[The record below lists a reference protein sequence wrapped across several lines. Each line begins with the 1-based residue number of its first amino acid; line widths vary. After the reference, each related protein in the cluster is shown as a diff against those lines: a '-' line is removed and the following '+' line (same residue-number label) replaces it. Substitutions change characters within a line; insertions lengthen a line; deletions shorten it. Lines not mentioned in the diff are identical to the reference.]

1 MGSNVL
7 LIQHQETYL
16 QSYKNFPEKRWHML
30 VTGFGGGK
38 TRANTILCLQLIS
51 ELQGKKDRAGDGARI
66 IVAGYT
72 LAHLEKTFMLYF
84 RSYMNQSKTKWR
96 EDTKNHIAYCGTVT
110 VIFLPMEQPDLLF
123 GEDAVACFD
132 KNTYVLTLRDDVICD
147 VKIKDLKETDK
158 VLTRKGWKKV
168 NAVHNNGVR
177 RCIQVNDIW
186 VTPEHKWACGDDW
199 ICSNYIN
206 DKTKLV
212 TVSKE
217 EVKLWQEAK
226 TVTERLKLILESW
239 TEKGTTDTLMLN
251 EAIRGITIGV
261 RTIKRITSHY
271 GKSTTEKYLK
281 GIVSTIETSIA
292 LIMDL
297 AICSCS
303 QLKNTIVFTLRNLN
317 RTDFIRLTKDVK
329 RAQNMLRKVLRNREL
344 IKCVQSAESYS
355 RVYQCLFTALSD
367 VSPLPR
373 TEKAVKKELKEKLK
387 LAVYGVA
394 HTMIPSANLAGFVR
408 SVAETLGNIQWG
420 LPLLKGQKKEC
431 ALSVE
436 ESLPQELQ
444 EKLQPAHR
452 TVRTSKEQRLSE
464 VYDITVDECHE
475 YFVKGKDGYYCVHN
489 CIQEESDELPES
501 TLIEACKALSERT
514 RQQIPGYRSPF
525 LCIASTSQGQK
536 GLYRL
541 YNNFIKSGIGFVL
554 VHGRTQDNFYLPR
567 AQVID
572 LYKMYDETERKV
584 FLDGEFLSVSKGR
597 VFPGFDWAR
606 NFSDDD
612 LDLHLPPNIKVFIGQ
627 DMNTGFS
634 RATAWVSLRDKDGVY
649 RLNCVKRYDFVDIAD
664 APSTFRYDFPTQ
676 DIYWV
681 PDVTIKDTYP
691 HFARELRKFQIHII
705 HRSKNPI
712 VEDSCFLVSKLC
724 YLGLIIFHSMAKEA
738 AEAVSVA
745 SRDKNNQ
752 IPKGKAPT
760 DWQHDADSVRYAT
773 NYMALVLPEYR
784 DIRQTLI
791 SHIASLRKEVEENGE
806 EQPVRKL
813 AAGYVQIEGD
823 AYLNRT

>member
-7 LIQHQETYL
+7 LIPHQETYL

-123 GEDAVACFD
+123 GEDAVAC
-132 KNTYVLTLRDDVICD
+132 
-147 VKIKDLKETDK
+147 
-158 VLTRKGWKKV
+158 
-168 NAVHNNGVR
+168 
-177 RCIQVNDIW
+177 
-186 VTPEHKWACGDDW
+186 
-199 ICSNYIN
+199 
-206 DKTKLV
+206 
-212 TVSKE
+212 
-217 EVKLWQEAK
+217 
-226 TVTERLKLILESW
+226 
-239 TEKGTTDTLMLN
+239 
-251 EAIRGITIGV
+251 
-261 RTIKRITSHY
+261 
-271 GKSTTEKYLK
+271 
-281 GIVSTIETSIA
+281 
-292 LIMDL
+292 
-297 AICSCS
+297 
-303 QLKNTIVFTLRNLN
+303 
-317 RTDFIRLTKDVK
+317 
-329 RAQNMLRKVLRNREL
+329 
-344 IKCVQSAESYS
+344 
-355 RVYQCLFTALSD
+355 
-367 VSPLPR
+367 
-373 TEKAVKKELKEKLK
+373 
-387 LAVYGVA
+387 
-394 HTMIPSANLAGFVR
+394 
-408 SVAETLGNIQWG
+408 
-420 LPLLKGQKKEC
+420 
-431 ALSVE
+431 
-436 ESLPQELQ
+436 
-444 EKLQPAHR
+444 
-452 TVRTSKEQRLSE
+452 
-464 VYDITVDECHE
+464 
-475 YFVKGKDGYYCVHN
+475 
-489 CIQEESDELPES
+489 IQEESDELPES

-606 NFSDDD
+606 NYSDDD
-612 LDLHLPPNIKVFIGQ
+612 LDLNLPANAKVFIGQ

-649 RLNCVKRYDFVDIAD
+649 RMHCVKRYDFADIAD

-724 YLGLIIFHSMAKEA
+724 YLGLIIFHSMAKDA

>member
-7 LIQHQETYL
+7 LIPHQETYL

-123 GEDAVACFD
+123 GEDAVAC
-132 KNTYVLTLRDDVICD
+132 
-147 VKIKDLKETDK
+147 
-158 VLTRKGWKKV
+158 
-168 NAVHNNGVR
+168 
-177 RCIQVNDIW
+177 
-186 VTPEHKWACGDDW
+186 
-199 ICSNYIN
+199 
-206 DKTKLV
+206 
-212 TVSKE
+212 
-217 EVKLWQEAK
+217 
-226 TVTERLKLILESW
+226 
-239 TEKGTTDTLMLN
+239 
-251 EAIRGITIGV
+251 
-261 RTIKRITSHY
+261 
-271 GKSTTEKYLK
+271 
-281 GIVSTIETSIA
+281 
-292 LIMDL
+292 
-297 AICSCS
+297 
-303 QLKNTIVFTLRNLN
+303 
-317 RTDFIRLTKDVK
+317 
-329 RAQNMLRKVLRNREL
+329 
-344 IKCVQSAESYS
+344 
-355 RVYQCLFTALSD
+355 
-367 VSPLPR
+367 
-373 TEKAVKKELKEKLK
+373 
-387 LAVYGVA
+387 
-394 HTMIPSANLAGFVR
+394 
-408 SVAETLGNIQWG
+408 
-420 LPLLKGQKKEC
+420 
-431 ALSVE
+431 
-436 ESLPQELQ
+436 
-444 EKLQPAHR
+444 
-452 TVRTSKEQRLSE
+452 
-464 VYDITVDECHE
+464 
-475 YFVKGKDGYYCVHN
+475 
-489 CIQEESDELPES
+489 IQEESDELPES

-606 NFSDDD
+606 NFSNDD
-612 LDLHLPPNIKVFIGQ
+612 LDLNLPANAKVFIGQ

-634 RATAWVSLRDKDGVY
+634 RASAWVSLRDKDGVY
-649 RLNCVKRYDFVDIAD
+649 RMHCIGGSTLITTLRGNVPMKDVTTDDYVLTRKGYKKVLTKVAQGIKMVYDFDGLQCTLDHVAITPHGDIPVCRAKQFYYLKGQSTSDTAKARNGEARFQSWKKCVGSMLYGKDTLFQNDLSTEIISGIQRMVGRYSYTWRYITDLWVKYLMDGKSIIRMGSMITDLRALAVKVLDSTHYCTPHSINVKCCQKQCGETGRTESLTGQLLALFVVKILQLVPATKRLFGVKYAEKKGKKKDLERIIYYTVNALLTELVNGVEKNFKELLCSISVPTVDISESPAGRPIGMQQVYDIEVEGQHEFFAGGVLVHNCCKRYDFADIAD

-724 YLGLIIFHSMAKEA
+724 YLGLIVFHSMAKEA